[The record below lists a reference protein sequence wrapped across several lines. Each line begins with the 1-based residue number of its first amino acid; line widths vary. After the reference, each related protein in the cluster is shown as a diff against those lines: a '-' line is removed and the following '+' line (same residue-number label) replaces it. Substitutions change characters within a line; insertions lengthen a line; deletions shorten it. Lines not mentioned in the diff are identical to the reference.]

1 MAQYKSKTQ
10 NYIRK
15 FNSLELANEYAK
27 NLGYTLRYSNQFK
40 EDRSFIYENDKASPT
55 TIYIKSTWDYLD
67 DSSLDMGTV
76 WTVQR
81 FYRNTLMDV

>member
-1 MAQYKSKTQ
+1 MTQYKSKTQ

-15 FNSLELANEYAK
+15 FNSLELAKEYAK
-27 NLGYTLRYSNQFK
+27 NLGYSLKYSNNFK
-40 EDRSFIYENDKASPT
+40 EDRSFIYQDSKVSAR

-67 DSSLDMGTV
+67 NNSLDMGTV